1 MTRSE
6 FDFIKECKDY
16 DDYVNRLKNNKID
29 YICSMFNVT
38 LDMVRSGVRVKE
50 VAYARYM
57 IADEIGD
64 YMTNAEVSDYLNR
77 SRHEL
82 RWSRAKIVEAASGF
96 NPELLKYIKK
106 WEKIKKSQEL

>member
-29 YICSMFNVT
+29 YICSMFT
-38 LDMVRSGVRVKE
+38 
-50 VAYARYM
+50 
-57 IADEIGD
+57 
-64 YMTNAEVSDYLNR
+64 
-77 SRHEL
+77 
-82 RWSRAKIVEAASGF
+82 
-96 NPELLKYIKK
+96 PELLKYIKK